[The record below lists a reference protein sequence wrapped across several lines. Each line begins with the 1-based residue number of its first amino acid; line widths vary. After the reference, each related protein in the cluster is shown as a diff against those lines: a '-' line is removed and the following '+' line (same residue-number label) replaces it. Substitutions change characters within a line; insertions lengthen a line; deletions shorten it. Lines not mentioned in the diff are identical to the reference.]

1 MSRVILVCMALC
13 ALRLAAAAESDL
25 LPVVAGEVLHANTV
39 EFGLLS
45 FRDVVTRPELRGRQL
60 IFDRCQG
67 KTYGGMVYGSLAV
80 ELPPAD
86 HPDAATMY
94 RGRFELAN
102 ADLATVLRQLSGNQQ
117 SLSGVVS
124 GWLEFA
130 IPSDR
135 PEQMTGRGELTIRKA
150 SLVQLPVLANL
161 LVGDPAGA
169 KGQDQLDTRFE
180 IGDGKLTLVFARLDS
195 PAAQISIAGH
205 IDFNGDLHLGI
216 EPAFTNKV
224 ADAVSLG
231 VATLI
236 LNPLTRRAA
245 RFAVRG
251 QITHPVLVS
260 DPFGSSKE

>member
-1 MSRVILVCMALC
+1 MIRATLLCLVGMTWA
-13 ALRLAAAAESDL
+13 LAAEQTL
-25 LPVVAGEVLHANTV
+25 FPVVSGEVLHANTV

-45 FRDVVTRPELRGRQL
+45 FRDVVTRPELRGRNL
-60 IFDRCQG
+60 MFDRCQG

-80 ELPPAD
+80 ELPPAE

-117 SLSGVVS
+117 NLSGVVS
-124 GWLEFA
+124 GWIEFA

-135 PEQMTGRGELTIRKA
+135 PETMTGRGELSIRKA

-169 KGQDQLDTRFE
+169 KERDTLETRFE
-180 IGDGKLTLVFARLDS
+180 IAEGKLNLVFARLES
-195 PAAQISIAGH
+195 PAAQISISGH
-205 IDFNGDLHLGI
+205 ISFNGDLHLGI

-224 ADAVSLG
+224 ADAVTGG
-231 VATLI
+231 VATLL

-260 DPFGSSKE
+260 DPFGGKKD

>member
-1 MSRVILVCMALC
+1 MIRVGLL
-13 ALRLAAAAESDL
+13 LLAALGVTKAAEQNL
-25 LPVVAGEVLHANTV
+25 LPLVSGEVLHANTV

-45 FRDVVTRPELRGRQL
+45 FRDVVTRPELHGRQL
-60 IFDRCQG
+60 VFDRCQG
-67 KTYGGMVYGSLAV
+67 KTYGGMVYGSLTV
-80 ELPPAD
+80 DLPPAD
-86 HPDAATMY
+86 HPDAPTMY
-94 RGRFELAN
+94 RGRFELAK

-117 SLSGVVS
+117 NLSGEVS
-124 GWLEFA
+124 GWLEFSLL
-130 IPSDR
+130 SDR
-135 PEQMTGRGELTIRKA
+135 PEQMSGRGELTIHKA

-180 IGDGKLTLVFARLDS
+180 IGEGKLNLVFARLDS
-195 PAAQISIAGH
+195 PAAQISITGH
-205 IDFNGDLHLGI
+205 IDFSGDLRLGI

-224 ADAVSLG
+224 ADAVTGG
-231 VATLI
+231 VATFL

-260 DPFGSSKE
+260 DPFGSKD